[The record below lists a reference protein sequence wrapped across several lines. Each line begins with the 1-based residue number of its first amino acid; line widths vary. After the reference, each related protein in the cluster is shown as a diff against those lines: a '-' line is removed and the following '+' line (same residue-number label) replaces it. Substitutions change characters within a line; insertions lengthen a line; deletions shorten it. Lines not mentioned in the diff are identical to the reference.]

1 MSQDTQTS
9 IQSWADPRDEIALSV
24 RRANGRLAPRKFAD
38 REEAQAWARPEDG
51 DEVVSFNHVCA
62 CDM

>member
-1 MSQDTQTS
+1 MSQDTETA
-9 IQSWADPRDEIALSV
+9 IATWADPRDEIEFSV
-24 RRANGRLAPRKFAD
+24 RMANGRLAPRKFATE
-38 REEAQAWARPEDG
+38 EEAQAWARPEDG